1 MSVTSS
7 MLGSIDESNQSPATS
22 TNGSTGVEVVSNT
35 QYLDAD
41 MLAGLCE
48 CPRCS
53 VVVRAAQYPVANH
66 ASFFFRFRSAL
77 GFGTPPIT
85 SSLKP
90 FTGVIPNVIALPY
103 GRCPPFHISAPSWRS
118 MLRLMA
124 RLSGSRLEPTM
135 EALAIVKSEMRL
147 RVVISFVKV
156 RAPSHELL
164 PPLCPFPFPFPFV

>member
-1 MSVTSS
+1 MRSSWQDCVSPLQRGGSVLSLISS
-7 MLGSIDESNQSPATS
+7 I
-22 TNGSTGVEVVSNT
+22 
-35 QYLDAD
+35 
-41 MLAGLCE
+41 
-48 CPRCS
+48 S
-53 VVVRAAQYPVANH
+53 V
-66 ASFFFRFRSAL
+66 AL

-135 EALAIVKSEMRL
+135 EALAIVKTEMRL
-147 RVVISFVKV
+147 RVVVSFVKV
-156 RAPSHELL
+156 CCVHA
-164 PPLCPFPFPFPFV
+164 V